1 MLRAKEYRKIARE
14 SLRGHWL
21 TAIGT
26 SLVAG
31 FLGASIHIGSDFGS
45 SMTAGGGGGD
55 YEETEQMVQEI
66 LYSDWFQKM
75 LPILAGVGLVILI
88 WGLICLIV
96 GGAVTLGYARFNLQ
110 LVDGGDVR
118 FRNLFSHMNRK
129 WEGFCMQFFRGM
141 LILLWSLL
149 LVIPGII
156 ASYRYAMTAYI
167 LAENEEL
174 SVMEAISLS
183 KKMMKGNKWKLFCL
197 ELSFIGWT
205 LLCILT
211 LGIASLWVN
220 PYIEAAKAAF
230 YREVSEQKFSRPN
243 VETQWSED
251 AIEY

>member
-1 MLRAKEYRKIARE
+1 
-14 SLRGHWL
+14 
-21 TAIGT
+21 
-26 SLVAG
+26 
-31 FLGASIHIGSDFGS
+31 
-45 SMTAGGGGGD
+45 
-55 YEETEQMVQEI
+55 
-66 LYSDWFQKM
+66 
-75 LPILAGVGLVILI
+75 
-88 WGLICLIV
+88 
-96 GGAVTLGYARFNLQ
+96 
-110 LVDGGDVR
+110 
-118 FRNLFSHMNRK
+118 
-129 WEGFCMQFFRGM
+129 
-141 LILLWSLL
+141 
-149 LVIPGII
+149 
-156 ASYRYAMTAYI
+156 MTAYI

>member
-1 MLRAKEYRKIARE
+1 MLKAKEYRKIARE

-26 SLVAG
+26 GVVAG
-31 FLGASIHIGSDFGS
+31 LLGASIQLSSDTGLTMSAGEGGSD
-45 SMTAGGGGGD
+45 
-55 YEETEQMVQEI
+55 YEASELTIQQI

-75 LPILAGVGLVILI
+75 LPVLAGIGLLMII
-88 WGLICLIV
+88 WFLVQLIV

-110 LVDGGDVR
+110 LVDGEEVR
-118 FRNLFSHMNRK
+118 FRNLFTHMNRK

-156 ASYRYAMTAYI
+156 ASYRYAMTPYI
-167 LAENEEL
+167 LAEDDSL

-197 ELSFIGWT
+197 DLSFLGWA
-205 LLCILT
+205 LLCFVT
-211 LGIASLWVN
+211 MGIASLWIN
-220 PYIEAAKAAF
+220 PYTEASRAAF
-230 YREVSEQKFSRPN
+230 YREVSEQKFSRP
-243 VETQWSED
+243 TYD
-251 AIEY
+251 